1 MARLAAQIKMEY
13 MPTPEKIAVQLARWF
28 VPGKVGVVRFADTSV
43 GEGIALSLF
52 TGDFSARD
60 GEHAIETIGIELSP
74 FRADEAKDR
83 LGVVL
88 PCSFYQVAPYPG
100 RWSNNSCSVVYNNP
114 PYDFSEYR
122 GPDGKLIRHERL
134 FVTQA
139 TPKLVKG
146 GHQVIIVPQH
156 QLADETLV
164 RHLLGN
170 YDRAAVYRFPE
181 EEFERYGQVVIF
193 AIGRKKYSPP
203 RKEAI
208 EAITALTNVEGL
220 LNPLPDEPDFTVTVP
235 RAPAAY
241 KFEYIPTDPADLVKA
256 AEYVSAVKTPGYLRA
271 TYVRPVGANFNPVLS
286 PKQGH
291 MSLQISS
298 GDLGIIYLDGKVVK
312 GSVRKEIVPHVE
324 NKYDQDGNLTAYN
337 VTEKEKVVSQVTIV
351 ERDGEMQTISGDAV
365 SNFIQEHAEAIG
377 RAILDKNTPLYDFTP
392 TDDEWD
398 TVSKVGTQ
406 LPPIPGRKTR
416 GLFKVQKHLA
426 IGTVRSMLRSGSAI
440 QNFEMGTGKTPMTV
454 ASAYLLDAWPL
465 VVVVPGHMPLKWV
478 RTFEVMAPKGE
489 TIRAMV
495 IDKPARAVPRF
506 DVRRLRQYHA
516 ELAHLHPDCPAIP
529 EKDGKVGK
537 WIFFHFKP
545 WLREKGLSTDLPL
558 YDADLQW
565 WRHKVRPAVEA
576 AGGTVVMTRA
586 ENGALAERIRW
597 YVEATEGRLDTGRRV
612 RFTVTCQDRNAVIS
626 ALSRFNAKHQ
636 ARHTPDGLVITI
648 IDRDSYTFADF
659 QADYEAGILG
669 RRAAAIIST
678 DVAKYGT
685 GLVTAKPIAR
695 TMSFEDG
702 RRIFANFAIC
712 PTCGRPAKGKMFCKN
727 EIETYPERP
736 DGEDDLPQDEDVEE
750 EPTLCGGPLFE
761 MSRWRRVG
769 GAELVKKK
777 YQRYFGLYVM
787 DEVHHAKN
795 GSTDAGAMDSR
806 LISATRYNLALTGTL
821 MNGRAGSLFWL
832 LYRRNSDVRQQY
844 GHTDYTRW
852 VDHYGAWK
860 KQWSQDQPYEQGVGQ
875 TGIER
880 WSFRQKEL
888 SVVSPAI
895 LRYLLSMTL
904 FARVADLGYKLPP
917 MRENIHS
924 ISMPE
929 DMQERYDQMSEKLFN
944 EAASIAAN
952 KKDGGGY
959 SVWYSFIRRWPS
971 AAFRP
976 EVYSYKSYYQYPM
989 EAAINSQA
997 GETLPKEDKLVELVQ
1012 ENVRRGRKT
1021 LVYVEQTGTRDIR
1034 TRLLELLQQN
1044 SIRSD
1049 MMNSSM
1055 KPAKREKWIKENAPQ
1070 LDVLIVNPALVET
1083 GLDLVMFST
1092 IVFYEIGDKAARM
1105 AQAMMRVCRLGQK
1118 NEVDVHYLVWNMTAE
1133 STIFQEIGKALKQ
1146 MKVLAGDEAIGALM
1160 EDDDDDDMRRRMIK
1174 MAMAGV
1180 GYQDLGELFGED
1192 FTMFGEVFEDDGGDG
1207 IEEEDEQEDEGPEL
1221 NASEMGGESNPWI
1234 DWMAKAPPKKKR
1246 TTRKK
1251 AAHEGQLSL
1260 L

>member
-13 MPTPEKIAVQLARWF
+13 LPTPEKIAAQLARWF

-52 TGDFSARD
+52 AGDFSARD
-60 GEHAIETIGIELSP
+60 GQHAIETIGIELSP

-100 RWSNNSCSVVYNNP
+100 RWSNNSCSIVYNNP

-139 TPKLVKG
+139 TPKIVHG
-146 GHQVIIVPQH
+146 GHQVIIIPQH
-156 QLADETLV
+156 QLADEILV

-170 YDRAAVYRFPE
+170 FEQVAVYRFPDG
-181 EEFERYGQVVIF
+181 EFEQYGQVVIF
-193 AIGRKKYSPP
+193 AIGRRQYAPP
-203 RKEAI
+203 KKEAI
-208 EAITALTNVEGL
+208 EAITALTDFDGSL
-220 LNPLPDEPDFTVTVP
+220 ITPLPKEPNFTVRVP
-235 RAPAAY
+235 RAPATY
-241 KFEYIPTDPADLVKA
+241 KFEYIPTDPAELVKA
-256 AEYVSAVKTPGYLRA
+256 AAYVSAVKTPAYLRA
-271 TYVRPVGANFNPVLS
+271 TYVRPVGANFSPVLP

-298 GDLGIIYLDGKVVK
+298 GDLGVIHLDGKVVK

-324 NKYDQDGNLTAYN
+324 EKYDQDGDLTAYN
-337 VTEKEKVVSQVTIV
+337 VTEKEKIVSQTTIV
-351 ERDGEMQTISGDAV
+351 HNNGEMQTISGDAV
-365 SNFIQEHAEAIG
+365 SSFVQEHAGAIG

-392 TDDEWD
+392 TDDEWE

-454 ASAYLLDAWPL
+454 ASAYLLDAWPV

-478 RTFEVMAPKGE
+478 RTFEVMAPEGE

-495 IDKPARAVPRF
+495 IDKPARAQPRI
-506 DVRRLRQYHA
+506 DIQRLRQYHT
-516 ELAHLHPDCPAIP
+516 ELTFIHPDCPAIP
-529 EKDGKVGK
+529 AQDGKISK
-537 WIFFHFKP
+537 WVFLYFKP
-545 WLREKGLSTDLPL
+545 WLREQGLSTNLPL
-558 YDADLQW
+558 YEADLQW
-565 WRHKVRPAVEA
+565 WLHKVKPSIEA
-576 AGGTVVMTRA
+576 AGGEVVPTQA
-586 ENGALAERIRW
+586 KNGALVERTRW
-597 YVEATEGRLDTGRRV
+597 HVEAEGKLDSGRRV
-612 RFTVTCQDRNAVIS
+612 KFTVACQDRNAVIL
-626 ALSRFNAKHQ
+626 AVSRFNAKHQ
-636 ARHTPDGLVITI
+636 VRHTPAGLEVVM

-659 QADYEAGILG
+659 QADYDAGILG
-669 RRAAAIIST
+669 KRAAAVIST

-685 GLVTAKPIAR
+685 GIVNAKPVAR
-695 TMSFEDG
+695 TMAIEDG
-702 RRIFANFAIC
+702 EWIFGKFAIC
-712 PTCGRPAKGKMFCKN
+712 PTCGRPAKGKMFCEN
-727 EIETYPERP
+727 EVMTYPARP
-736 DGEDDLPQDEDVEE
+736 DGENDLPQDEDVKE
-750 EPTLCGGPLFE
+750 EPTLCGGPLFQ

-787 DEVHHAKN
+787 DEVHNAKN
-795 GSTDAGAMDSR
+795 GSTDVGAMDSR

-832 LYRRNSDVRQQY
+832 LYRRNADVRQQY
-844 GHTDYTRW
+844 CHTDYTRW

-860 KQWSQDQPYEQGVGQ
+860 KQWSQNQPYEQGVGQ

-917 MRENIHS
+917 MRETIHS
-924 ISMPE
+924 MDMPE
-929 DMQERYDQMSEKLFN
+929 KIQEQYDQMSGKLFN

-976 EVYSYKSYYQYPM
+976 DVLNYKSYYQYPM
-989 EAAINSQA
+989 EAAIDVQV
-997 GETLPKEDKLVELVQ
+997 GETLPKEDKLVEIVQ
-1012 ENVRRGRKT
+1012 DNIRRGRKT

-1034 TRLLELLQQN
+1034 LRLLELLQQAGM
-1044 SIRSD
+1044 RAE
-1049 MMNSSM
+1049 MLNSSM
-1055 KPAKREKWIKENAPQ
+1055 KPARREKWIKENSPQ

-1118 NEVDVHYLVWNMTAE
+1118 NEVDVHYLVWNKTAE

-1160 EDDDDDDMRRRMIK
+1160 EDDDDDDMRRRMIQ
-1174 MAMAGV
+1174 MAMSGV

-1192 FTMFGEVFEDDGGDG
+1192 FTMFGEVFEDDGGYG
-1207 IEEEDEQEDEGPEL
+1207 IDEDEEDEGPEL
-1221 NASEMGGESNPWI
+1221 NVSEMGGAANPWI
-1234 DWMAKAPPKKKR
+1234 DWIVKAPLQKKR
-1246 TTRKK
+1246 TTRKQT
-1251 AAHEGQLSL
+1251 APEGQLSL